1 MANLNPLENP
11 YQVHFIGKGRESNG
25 QWYKSKTISSTNNST
40 NPLKLNWTSITT
52 SGDGKI
58 VMACIN
64 NGQVYLSSQYGYNL
78 VAVTAL
84 PTAAWSCIR
93 VSTDGTLA
101 VASIMGGGIFVGN
114 FDGSIWNWI
123 DSGAITAQWSSVA
136 ISNNKLSI
144 IACIY
149 HKDSYPYGAFLATYS
164 ANWTWTQPNGWDKN
178 AYWTS
183 ITFSG
188 DNLTIATCQQS
199 FSNNG
204 PNISIF
210 NTSTNEWGPL
220 NVSATFPNNYYW
232 TSITKF
238 GSSKN
243 FVACVNGIGIFT
255 AIYNE
260 NPITPVWGWTQTS
273 APTAAWSSIASDST
287 GQYVM
292 ACVNGGGI
300 YSSWDYGSS
309 WQLQDNNGLPATASW
324 SAVAYGNTCS
334 NVVACATND
343 YIYVSPSFQ
352 GYVWN
357 SSYGLNLV
365 WKTIASDSSGQ
376 NIIAGPYG
384 NVPAFTSN
392 GYIYISNDY
401 GISWSSNLS
410 ILGSNNWNSVATNY
424 DGSIYGA
431 VIYFSSA
438 YIYSNN
444 GSTWYTPN
452 LGGSVTFNGNQITFD
467 MAGNNCAICSYTT
480 NYSGTVTENGRIYLC
495 NNPNEATST
504 WVETIPDTLLPTLIY
519 QWFAIKF
526 SGNGIYIYACFWTDN
541 NASSYTSGI
550 YKGTYSSSGPSCTWE
565 QVYTPTNPLY
575 FQNISCSYTGQYIA
589 ASIVAYLSGSAQII
603 ISNDYGLTWNIA
615 NGLPSTTSS
624 GYGFFGITMS
634 KNGKNIA
641 TTFYNDSSSSGV
653 IFISTDYG
661 ITWTSQINGLPTSQ
675 NAWSPIACNESMTKL
690 ITGANAQAWNNSGS
704 SGIFT
709 GYISTTSWTS
719 QQNGLPT
726 LCAFTKL
733 SMSNNGKYIAVA
745 AYSNSII
752 INSLGGIWIS
762 LDYGQTW
769 LQSDAGNLSWNAIG
783 CDNTGQYLVA
793 AVNGGSIYTS
803 SNYGLNWTIQS
814 ASSGLPT
821 TANWDSIS
829 FSSNSDP
836 NSTSQFVYASIYDG
850 YIYFSEDRGLTW
862 TQINLNSYWS
872 NGITSSGDGNIG
884 YYGINWPVGGIYKT
898 IQTNPITISQI
909 NGTGGYWNYLSC
921 DSTGQY
927 IAAVFTDIS
936 GDYLNTSYGIYLNS
950 NYGDSNYW
958 VQLASKAL
966 YWNSVSLINM
976 GNYLLI
982 TAICTNGLIYTCTY
996 NIPSTPPNP
1005 LYVITGGSWVEN
1017 KVGDNYTLTCTQ
1029 GDSNTN
1035 IVFNDSILINVTVVG
1050 GGGGGA
1056 AVAAI
1061 AVVAP
1066 LGGGG
1071 GGGGIAIKS
1080 FNTVTY
1086 QSYTT
1091 IVGSGGQVNS
1101 HNNGSPGTSS
1111 SFSDGNTINIV
1122 GSGGGGGSV
1131 NSSGGVGGSG
1141 TGGSNNYLG
1150 GKGGSGNTIIE
1161 SQFIAGTNGE
1171 NSSLTPY
1178 SGGGGG
1184 ANYVIVSDTQ
1194 GYLYGGYAGS
1204 AGIGGSINYPLANG
1218 QAATTYGSGGGGSA
1232 TYASSAGNGY
1242 KGVIVITFTYPPPL
1256 YTWTLQGNIPA
1267 SICNDIKSTILPSGE
1282 AQLVMCSLNGGI
1294 WLSSDSGAT
1303 WSQSTLPYNYQNMP
1317 AITSSSIGQNQVAI
1331 INNTPP
1337 YISTNYG
1344 LNWNQLIN
1352 TGLPSTEGWYSIA
1365 SSLTCQYIVLSTVI
1379 GAIYVSFNYGQ
1390 SWALTSNIQAYPLLS
1405 MSSSGKIIA
1414 AASVNGTIYKS
1425 TDYGFSWVQ
1434 LSILNGLP
1442 SASEAWSSIALS
1454 NNGQFM
1460 IASINGGKIYKSAD
1474 YGQSWTLIN
1483 SPLATWSSV
1492 AISST
1497 GQCMVACINGGKIYG
1512 STDFGETLNIINNT
1526 NGNWSSLAISGS
1538 GQNIVATINGGL
1550 IYGSSDFGSTWSQIN
1565 STTVANWKSITSSIS
1580 GQYLAAINS
1589 NSTET
1594 NIYINSNFMDI
1605 GNVLSSLITQLQI
1618 EIQCNSEQ
1626 APTGS
1631 SVYYLGTTDP
1641 NGWVIMDGQPRQNN
1655 GEYNNLI
1662 TLGIGTTSNNNTI
1675 YTPPNT
1681 GVNWILKL

>member
-1 MANLNPLENP
+1 MANINPLENP

-25 QWYKSKTISSTNNST
+25 QWHKSKTISSTNNST

-64 NGQVYLSSQYGYNL
+64 NGQVYLSSQYGYDL

-101 VASIMGGGIFVGN
+101 VACIMGGGIFVGN

-149 HKDSYPYGAFLATYS
+149 NKDSYPYGVFLANYS
-164 ANWTWTQPNGWDKN
+164 ANWTWTQPNGWNKN
-178 AYWTS
+178 AYLTS

-188 DNLTIATCQQS
+188 DNLTIATCPQS
-199 FSNNG
+199 TSNNG

-273 APTAAWSSIASDST
+273 APTAAWTSIASDST
-287 GQYVM
+287 GQYVI

-309 WQLQDNNGLPATASW
+309 WQLQDTNGLPATASW

-352 GYVWN
+352 GIVWN
-357 SSYGLNLV
+357 SSFGLNRLWV
-365 WKTIASDSSGQ
+365 TVASDSTGQ
-376 NIIAGPYG
+376 NLIAGVKDVQG
-384 NVPAFTSN
+384 TGFV
-392 GYIYISNDY
+392 YISHDY
-401 GISWSSNLS
+401 GITWENANAVVTAQNWNYVTSNYNGS
-410 ILGSNNWNSVATNY
+410 IL
-424 DGSIYGA
+424 GA
-431 VIYFSSA
+431 VIY
-438 YIYSNN
+438 Y
-444 GSTWYTPN
+444 
-452 LGGSVTFNGNQITFD
+452 GGTCISID
-467 MAGNNCAICSYTT
+467 
-480 NYSGTVTENGRIYLC
+480 SGTTWFYPVLESVVNAEKC
-495 NNPNEATST
+495 SQMSFNNDGTFGVISSLFTNNESTSGKLYVSNDT
-504 WVETIPDTLLPTLIY
+504 SNDSSWVETIPTNPPESVN
-519 QWFAIKF
+519 QWRAVKF
-526 SGNGIYIYACFWTDN
+526 SGNGSLIYATSIN
-541 NASSYTSGI
+541 NLSQSFI
-550 YKGTYSSSGPSCTWE
+550 YKGEYNSGDNTCSWTPVFSSVDLGISPPEFSNITCSVDGLYVAAINPKLGNTSTNIWLSSDSGANWISLDDL
-565 QVYTPTNPLY
+565 TNPPIFYPSLTPLDASQDGY
-575 FQNISCSYTGQYIA
+575 GFQ
-589 ASIVAYLSGSAQII
+589 
-603 ISNDYGLTWNIA
+603 GLTMTPDGKKLAITYYTSTPYQSKVYVSFNYGETWFLQTESLPQTA
-615 NGLPSTTSS
+615 NAWKAISTNSDMSKLILSAFSGAS
-624 GYGFFGITMS
+624 GYG
-634 KNGKNIA
+634 
-641 TTFYNDSSSSGV
+641 
-653 IFISTDYG
+653 
-661 ITWTSQINGLPTSQ
+661 
-675 NAWSPIACNESMTKL
+675 
-690 ITGANAQAWNNSGS
+690 GS
-704 SGIFT
+704 SGLFT
-709 GYISTTSWTS
+709 GHISITSWTS

-726 LCAFTKL
+726 LAIFRKL
-733 SMSNNGKYIAVA
+733 AMSNNGKYIAVSA
-745 AYSNSII
+745 AYDPNF
-752 INSLGGIWIS
+752 LGGIWIS

-769 LQSDAGNLSWNAIG
+769 SQSDAGNLSWNAIG

-793 AVNGGSIYTS
+793 AVTGGSIYTS

-927 IAAVFTDIS
+927 LAAVFTDLN
-936 GDYLNTSYGIYLNS
+936 GDYLNTSYGIYINN
-950 NYGDSNYW
+950 NYGNSSNW
-958 VQLASKAL
+958 TQIASKAL

-982 TAICTNGLIYTCTY
+982 TAICINGLIYTCNYSISTP
-996 NIPSTPPNP
+996 IPS
-1005 LYVITGGSWVEN
+1005 
-1017 KVGDNYTLTCTQ
+1017 
-1029 GDSNTN
+1029 
-1035 IVFNDSILINVTVVG
+1035 
-1050 GGGGGA
+1050 
-1056 AVAAI
+1056 
-1061 AVVAP
+1061 
-1066 LGGGG
+1066 
-1071 GGGGIAIKS
+1071 
-1080 FNTVTY
+1080 
-1086 QSYTT
+1086 
-1091 IVGSGGQVNS
+1091 
-1101 HNNGSPGTSS
+1101 
-1111 SFSDGNTINIV
+1111 
-1122 GSGGGGGSV
+1122 
-1131 NSSGGVGGSG
+1131 
-1141 TGGSNNYLG
+1141 
-1150 GKGGSGNTIIE
+1150 
-1161 SQFIAGTNGE
+1161 
-1171 NSSLTPY
+1171 
-1178 SGGGGG
+1178 
-1184 ANYVIVSDTQ
+1184 
-1194 GYLYGGYAGS
+1194 
-1204 AGIGGSINYPLANG
+1204 
-1218 QAATTYGSGGGGSA
+1218 
-1232 TYASSAGNGY
+1232 
-1242 KGVIVITFTYPPPL
+1242 PL
-1256 YTWTLQGNIPA
+1256 YTWTLQGKLPA
-1267 SICNDIKSTILPSGE
+1267 SYWNDIKSTILPSGE

-1294 WLSSDSGAT
+1294 WLSSDSGAN

-1390 SWALTSNIQAYPLLS
+1390 SWVQYSYIGAYPLLS

-1425 TDYGFSWVQ
+1425 IDYGFSWLQ
-1434 LSILNGLP
+1434 LTILNGLP

-1483 SPLATWSSV
+1483 SPLAAWSSV

-1497 GQCMVACINGGKIYG
+1497 GQCMLACINGGKIYG

-1526 NGNWSSLAISGS
+1526 NANWSSLAISGS